1 MQMKKRILA
10 FFVFLLLAI
19 SSAVF
24 LSQSR
29 NVSAQGQERVVPH
42 EILVKFKDDVD
53 PSEVGKAYWEIGGT
67 VIHTIPG
74 INVQVVSVDKNVG
87 KAVSEYA
94 RDRRVE
100 YAEPNAV
107 AEVLEVVP
115 SDTYFTNQ
123 YALNNTRQ
131 VFDVERNLSGS
142 NDADIDAPE
151 AWEVTE
157 GSETVY
163 IAILDTCIN
172 LTHPD
177 LADKLAPERMTDFSG
192 SGLEDQY
199 GHATHVAGI
208 AAASTNNGI
217 GVAGTGFNS
226 NLIIGKVC
234 SNSGSCP
241 YSWVANGIVWSADN
255 GASVISMS
263 LGGSS
268 KSRTLENAV
277 NYAWRKN
284 AVLVAAAGNSNNPS
298 KTYPGAYTNVI
309 AVAATDANDRKAS
322 FSSYGNW
329 VDVAAPGVEVFSTFP
344 NHSFVLENPT
354 NNRDQNYGY
363 ASGTSMSTPV
373 VAGIAGLVWST
384 PLAGNSN
391 AKVRAQIEKTANPI
405 TGTGTYWKWG
415 RVNAYQAVTVDVQ
428 PSDGETG
435 GNGGKCTTPP
445 CGKGKSN

>member
-1 MQMKKRILA
+1 MKKQMVILSSFLFLA
-10 FFVFLLLAI
+10 LTFFNLIAQDR
-19 SSAVF
+19 S
-24 LSQSR
+24 
-29 NVSAQGQERVVPH
+29 VSAQEQDNVAPH
-42 EILVKFKDDVD
+42 EILVKFKDDVG
-53 PSEVGKAYWEIGGT
+53 PSEIANVHRALGGA
-67 VIHTIPG
+67 VHQTIPG
-74 INVQVVSVDKNVG
+74 INVQVVSVTTNVG
-87 KAVSEYA
+87 EAISVYA

-100 YAEPNAV
+100 YAEPDAI
-107 AEVLEVVP
+107 AKLLEVIP
-115 SDTYFTNQ
+115 TEQYFGNQ
-123 YALNNTRQ
+123 WALHNAGQ
-131 VFDVERNLSGS
+131 VFDAERNLSGS
-142 NDADIDAPE
+142 NDADVDAPE
-151 AWEVTE
+151 AWEVTQ
-157 GSETVY
+157 GSGTVY
-163 IAILDTCIN
+163 IAILDTGMN

-177 LADKLAPERMTDFSG
+177 LTGKLTQNRMKDFSG

-415 RVNAYQAVTVDVQ
+415 RVNAHDAVTVNVQ
-428 PSDGETG
+428 
-435 GNGGKCTTPP
+435 
-445 CGKGKSN
+445 